1 MYLDLREFFSYVN
14 IFNYLVSF
22 RNFSTCLPLLRKHQ
36 MQFKL
41 LIFVLKDK
49 QINIT
54 FLTLILDG
62 KRCSKILG
70 DVLY

>member
-1 MYLDLREFFSYVN
+1 
-14 IFNYLVSF
+14 
-22 RNFSTCLPLLRKHQ
+22 